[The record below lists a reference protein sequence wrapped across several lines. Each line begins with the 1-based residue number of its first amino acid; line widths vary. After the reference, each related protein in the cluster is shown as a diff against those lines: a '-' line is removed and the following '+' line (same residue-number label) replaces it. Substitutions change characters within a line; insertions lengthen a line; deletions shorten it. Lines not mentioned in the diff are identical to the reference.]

1 MRKLLSLAISIALL
15 LTGGSA
21 IAAIPD
27 TAAQKSVRDILSGA
41 PLRSGLYGVL
51 AVRMNGDTLVCI
63 NPSQKLVPASN
74 MKVITTGLALA
85 SLGEDYRYETQIAYT
100 GSIVDSTLV
109 GNVYILGG
117 GDPTTASKFEKADR
131 RDVLF
136 SRWHKI
142 LRNAGI
148 NAVDGMV
155 IGDPRYF
162 MGATTECPGWLYE
175 DIGSYYGASPLGLN
189 FYENTQTFQVT
200 PGPSVGSAPYI
211 VPRYP
216 DTPWMQYSHTA
227 KTSGKGSTNELLYE
241 CTPFGPYGSVRGS
254 FPIDRKGYTLET
266 ANRFGAYTCAYL
278 FCRYLSARGVRVSG
292 GHADVSP
299 RGYIRR
305 DLSSLADG
313 AKAASRNEMVV
324 VGSTYSPR
332 LSDIVEQTNHQS
344 DNFFAETLFKTL
356 GKTSGEGC
364 EYEDCRKAVL
374 AALKSMGLRPEG
386 YCRVYDGSGLSRK
399 NYVCPSFFVS
409 FLRKMAA
416 SPVANAFK
424 ESLPQPGE
432 VQTTMEFRLRL
443 APEDLKSRI
452 WMKSGSMDGVAC
464 LCGYIDTPDGDPRHT
479 VVFSVMTN
487 NNPVHSHTVY
497 ALIDDIVAAIA
508 AEN

>member
-1 MRKLLSLAISIALL
+1 MRHLPLAICIALL

-41 PLRSGLYGVL
+41 PLRSGNYGVL

-63 NPSQKLVPASN
+63 NPTQKLVPASN
-74 MKVITTGLALA
+74 MKVITTGLALTT
-85 SLGEDYRYETQIAYT
+85 LGEGYRYETQIAYT

-109 GNVYILGG
+109 GNVYIVGS
-117 GDPTTASKFEKADR
+117 GDPTTASKFEKSDR
-131 RDVLF
+131 REVLF
-136 SRWHKI
+136 SKWHKI

-155 IGDPRYF
+155 IGDPRYL

-175 DIGSYYGASPLGLN
+175 DIGAYYGSSPLGLN

-200 PGPSVGSAPYI
+200 PGPTVGSAPYI

-216 DTPWMQYSHTA
+216 DTPWMQYAHTA
-227 KTSGKGSTNELLYE
+227 TTSGKGSTNELLYE
-241 CTPFGPYGSVRGS
+241 CTPFGPYGAVRGS
-254 FPIDRKGYTLET
+254 FPIDRKGYTFET

-278 FCRYLSARGVRVSG
+278 FCRYLTAKGLSVSG
-292 GHADVSP
+292 GYADVSP
-299 RGYIRR
+299 RGFIRR
-305 DLSSLADG
+305 DLSSPADG
-313 AKAASRNEMVV
+313 AKAAPRSAMTVI
-324 VGSTYSPR
+324 GSTYSPR
-332 LSDIVEQTNHQS
+332 MSDIVEQTNHQS
-344 DNFFAETLFKTL
+344 DNFFAEALFKTL
-356 GKTSGEGC
+356 GVTSGAGC
-364 EYEDCRKAVL
+364 EYEDCRKVVASS
-374 AALKSMGLRPEG
+374 LKSMGLWVEG
-386 YCRVYDGSGLSRK
+386 NCRVYDGSGLSRK
-399 NYVCPSFFVS
+399 NYVSPSFFVA

-416 SPVANAFK
+416 SPVAAKFK

-432 VQTTMEFRLRL
+432 ERTTMEFRLRL
-443 APEDLKSRI
+443 APDDLKSRI

-464 LCGYIDTPDGDPRHT
+464 LCGYIDSPDGDPRHT

-487 NNPVHSHTVY
+487 NNPVHLHTVFS
-497 ALIDDIVAAIA
+497 LIDDIVVAIA